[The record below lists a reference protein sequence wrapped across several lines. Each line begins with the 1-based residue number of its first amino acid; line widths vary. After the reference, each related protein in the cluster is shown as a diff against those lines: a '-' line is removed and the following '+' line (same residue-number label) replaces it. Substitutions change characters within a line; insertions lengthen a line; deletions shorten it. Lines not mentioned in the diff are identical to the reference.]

1 LQLQA
6 AFTRLGI
13 AFAIR
18 LDNQTQAGVF
28 TDRTNFGHGGMSK
41 ITPSAAPSPGQRSV
55 ERRAFCGKKARND
68 LKWRFG
74 PWVVGLQERFF
85 RCQNRE
91 FIQITNRSGCSAR
104 AEQPLKH
111 VPPTKAISTWKSA
124 PLVTHFS
131 PASRSWSILPAV
143 LSGSVASTPN
153 PMRVNPTRP
162 RLPRPSKRARSGTEA
177 SASGGLF
184 RVKL

>member
-1 LQLQA
+1 LQA
-6 AFTRLGI
+6 AFTGLGV
-13 AFAIR
+13 ALPIR

-28 TDRTNFGHGGMSK
+28 TDRTDFDHGDMSK
-41 ITPSAAPSPGQRSV
+41 TTPSAAPSPGQRSV

-91 FIQITNRSGCSAR
+91 FIQITNRSGYSAR
-104 AEQPLKH
+104 AEQLLRH

-124 PLVTHFS
+124 RLVIHSS
-131 PASRSWSILPAV
+131 PANRSWSILPAV

-153 PMRVNPTRP
+153 PMRVSRTRP
-162 RLPRPSKRARSGTEA
+162 RLPRPSRRAQSGTEA
-177 SASGGLF
+177 SVSGGLF
-184 RVKL
+184 RVRL